1 VTTTSFA
8 AVALLMSACRVPV
21 NPIPEVTITI
31 PPIPQQ
37 RTPKLKNETAE
48 TDDGL
53 PTISDPIITDIQFP
67 AAILSGSG
75 YATGIVTFRDR
86 EGDIHSAQFT
96 LVEGGCME
104 FEYFAFDPMAFIQ
117 AGNRFVG
124 EFQFQQSCKKC
135 PGSEGDMLLMQ
146 VQLFD
151 RAAHA
156 SEPVYYQFIC
166 Q

>member
-1 VTTTSFA
+1 MTTISFA
-8 AVALLMSACRVPV
+8 ALALLISACRATV
-21 NPIPEVTITI
+21 NPIPEATITI

-37 RTPKLKNETAE
+37 RTPKLKNETTE

-53 PTISDPIITDIQFP
+53 PTASDPIIADIQFP
-67 AAILSGSG
+67 AAILSAAE
-75 YATGIVTFRDR
+75 YANGIVTFRDR

-117 AGNRFVG
+117 AGNRFAG

-151 RAAHA
+151 RAAHT